1 MIFFNLNIDNNSDEI
16 KLIGINLPF
25 HSDIPALDAL
35 NDIVCEYKKDY
46 TAFVL
51 QFHFDENEYF
61 YNKVREFTLPLSII
75 KVEKEIILLN
85 QTANVKI

>member
-1 MIFFNLNIDNNSDEI
+1 M
-16 KLIGINLPF
+16 KGILTLF
-25 HSDIPALDAL
+25 HLDIPALDAL

-61 YNKVREFTLPLSII
+61 YNKVKQFDLLLLIFKI
-75 KVEKEIILLN
+75 EKESMSFNLTLIL
-85 QTANVKI
+85 KC